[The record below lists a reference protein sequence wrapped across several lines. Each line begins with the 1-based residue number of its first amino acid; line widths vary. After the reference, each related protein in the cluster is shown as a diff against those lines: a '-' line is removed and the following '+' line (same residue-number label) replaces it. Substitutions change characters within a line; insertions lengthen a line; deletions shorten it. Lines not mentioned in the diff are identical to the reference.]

1 MSIKLLSGIK
11 YVFYLQMTARSVY
24 IKRCICA
31 IILMQISLF
40 IEFYKKKTCDSIDH
54 NVLFNK
60 FPELVV
66 HSLPGLIKCLH
77 GLFCEM

>member
-11 YVFYLQMTARSVY
+11 DVFYLQMTTRSVY

-40 IEFYKKKTCDSIDH
+40 IDFYKKTCDSIDH

-60 FPELVV
+60 FHELVV